1 MQNMRYIRMHLLHK
15 MSAVVLC
22 LSLKSQGLVFFYFIC
37 GMQEEKRFL
46 RRIIVTCESSGM
58 VNTELLSS
66 NPVYMY
72 YVMLVLFML
81 WKWLEGRIRAQ
92 LLNHADIFLYKKIIL
107 FMLKSL
113 YNSELWCKWL
123 KTSTAGFESVLVFS
137 SLPSFSKLKT
147 VESNWGEDT
156 SWVRCWRLHSLI
168 Y

>member
-1 MQNMRYIRMHLLHK
+1 MRYIRMHLLHK

-81 WKWLEGRIRAQ
+81 
-92 LLNHADIFLYKKIIL
+92 
-107 FMLKSL
+107 
-113 YNSELWCKWL
+113 
-123 KTSTAGFESVLVFS
+123 
-137 SLPSFSKLKT
+137 
-147 VESNWGEDT
+147 
-156 SWVRCWRLHSLI
+156 
-168 Y
+168 